1 MVAWGM
7 LVDPMPYEY
16 ILYIDEAGDDG
27 LKRIRPIDPD
37 GASEWLCIG
46 GVLIR
51 QDNEDNVTE
60 WVQSIRSRIGQNQ
73 GPVLH
78 YRNLTEAKRLRAC
91 ELLAAKSVVCFVVCS
106 NKKNMRRHRNDRAAQ
121 RGGKQ
126 YFYNYCV
133 RLLMERVTDLCLR
146 DSMKRYGEARNL
158 RVLFSQRG
166 GHSYGQTK
174 AYWEVLRLQGAART
188 TYLNKRL
195 MRFEVLRYA
204 LVDYVP
210 HTQNAG
216 LQMADIVASAFYQA
230 CDTNHGLQNVEPAT
244 LLRPKM
250 AREAGVIADFG
261 LVLQPAPWKAQ
272 LTYDQQQVFEFYGYT
287 F

>member
-1 MVAWGM
+1 MS
-7 LVDPMPYEY
+7 YEY
-16 ILYIDEAGDDG
+16 VLYIDEAGDDG
-27 LKRIRPIDPD
+27 LKRVRPIDPD

-60 WVQSIRSRIGQNQ
+60 WVQGIRNRIGQTQ

-78 YRNLTEAKRLRAC
+78 YRNLSDTKRLRAC
-91 ELLAAKSVVCFVVCS
+91 ELLVEQSVVCFVVCS
-106 NKKNMRRHRNDRAAQ
+106 NKKNMRGHKNDRAAR

-174 AYWEVLRLQGAART
+174 AYWEVLRLQDAART
-188 TYLNKRL
+188 TFLNKRL

-230 CDTNHGLQNVEPAT
+230 CDTNHGLQYVEPAT

-250 AREAGVIADFG
+250 AREAGVVADVG
-261 LVLQPAPWKAQ
+261 VVLQPAPWKAQ